1 MRGSAAVL
9 IGLGANEGS
18 PLAQL
23 AEAVA
28 ALARVLTVERVSS
41 VYRTAPV
48 GFAEQPD
55 FLNLVLAGSTRH
67 SPAGLLG
74 RMLVIERRMGRVRTF
89 RNGPRPIDLD
99 LLAHGDSVMDTPR
112 LVLPHPGI
120 AARGFVLH
128 PLAEIAPGWR
138 HPVDGLTAREMLARA
153 GGLERVERLGPLA
166 GATGAEFLASKRF
179 LR

>member
-1 MRGSAAVL
+1 MEGSVL
-9 IGLGANEGS
+9 IGLGANEGD
-18 PLAQL
+18 PAAQL

-48 GFAEQPD
+48 GFADQPD
-55 FLNLVLAGSTRH
+55 FLNLVLAGSTRR
-67 SPAGLLG
+67 SPAALLG
-74 RMLVIERRMGRVRTF
+74 RLQVIERRMGRVRTF

-99 LLAHGDSVMDTPR
+99 LLAHGGVVMDTPR
-112 LVLPHPGI
+112 LVLPHPRM

-138 HPVDGLTAREMLARA
+138 HPVTGLTAGEMLARA

-166 GATGAEFLASKRF
+166 GAPGSEFLASGRI